1 MTKKRVDLHIHTNA
15 SDGTWGVKELI
26 DEVLK
31 KDIRFFS
38 ITDHDDISNV
48 KEMLNHDLDDKLN
61 FLKGVEISS
70 SLDGIEFHIT
80 AYNYDIDNKEL
91 NNLLK
96 SNRKTRDDFNKKIIR
111 YFEKVNNLKLL
122 NQYNEY
128 KHEHKRGGW
137 KSLNFLIDKRLVTDL
152 NDFFVKVSN
161 MEAAMTF
168 LHPKKVV
175 EIVHQANGFA
185 FLAHPASYF
194 KKKFLSK
201 DYLRQFATVGIDGLE
216 AYSPYLD
223 DLVDADYYVDFCQN
237 NNLMFSAGSDCHG
250 DFIEERK
257 VGKPNVFLEDI
268 NIDKIID

>member
-1 MTKKRVDLHIHTNA
+1 LTKKRVDLHIHTNA

-48 KEMLNHDLDDKLN
+48 KEILNYELDDKLN
-61 FLKGVEISS
+61 FVKGVEISS

-80 AYNYDIDNKEL
+80 AYNYDIDNKKL
-91 NNLLK
+91 NDLLK
-96 SNRKTRDDFNKKIIR
+96 LNRKTRDDFNKKIIR
-111 YFEKVNNLKLL
+111 YFEKVYNLKLL

-137 KSLNFLIDKRLVTDL
+137 KSLNFLIDNRLVTDL

-161 MEAAMTF
+161 MEEEMTF
-168 LHPKKVV
+168 FHPKKII
-175 EIVHQANGFA
+175 EIVHKANGFA

-194 KKKFLSK
+194 KERALSK
-201 DYLRQFATVGIDGLE
+201 EYIRQFADMGIDGLE

-223 DLVDADYYVDFCQN
+223 ALEDAEYYIDFCQN

-257 VGKPNVFLEDI
+257 VGKPSVFLEDI
-268 NIDKIID
+268 NIDKIKD

>member
-1 MTKKRVDLHIHTNA
+1 LTKKRVDLHIHTNA

-31 KDIRFFS
+31 KEIRVFS

-48 KEMLNHDLDDKLN
+48 KEMLNYDLNDKLK
-61 FLKGVEISS
+61 FLNGVEISS

-80 AYNYDIDNKEL
+80 AYNYDMDNKEL
-91 NNLLK
+91 INLLK
-96 SNRKTRDDFNKKIIR
+96 SNRKTRNDFNKKIIR

-122 NQYNEY
+122 KQYNAY

-137 KSLNFLIDKRLVTDL
+137 KSLNFLIDNRLVTDL

-161 MEAAMTF
+161 MEAKMSF
-168 LHPKKVV
+168 FHPKKII

-194 KKKFLSK
+194 KGKALSK
-201 DYLRQFATVGIDGLE
+201 DYLKQFADIGIDGLE

-223 DLVDADYYVDFCQN
+223 DLDDADYYIKFCKK
-237 NNLMFSAGSDCHG
+237 NNLMISAGSDCHG

-257 VGKPNVFLEDI
+257 VGKPSVFLEDI
-268 NIDKIID
+268 NIDKIKD